1 MCTFQYNEI
10 TKADKLIEKLQF
22 GNFGTLIY
30 LTVTLVK
37 NKSGRL
43 LVYKDTFSFI
53 IIVSY

>member
-37 NKSGRL
+37 NKSGRRP
-43 LVYKDTFSFI
+43 VYKDTFSFI

>member
-1 MCTFQYNEI
+1 MCTFQDNEI
-10 TKADKLIEKLQF
+10 TKAEKLIKKLQF
-22 GNFGTLIY
+22 GNFGTSIY

-37 NKSGRL
+37 IKSGRL